1 MRAVWK
7 AARAAARRRRLQTL
21 VIWLVT
27 LVSTGSIV
35 VALGLVDAASAP
47 FDHVFGEQHG
57 PHVVAEFDPGK
68 VSDAQLERAARQP
81 GLEAVAGPFP
91 QATVD
96 VPRDMEDLGLGGEV
110 TVVGRSGPGGAVDRV
125 DLWAGRWPT
134 RPGEMVLN
142 RQSDW
147 TGDDIGKKFHLP
159 GGPTLTIVGFAFDL
173 SDTTDVWV
181 APDQISA
188 LHPDTTQML
197 YRFREASSESR
208 LRASLARVT
217 GGLPEGSLR
226 GSHTYLS
233 LKHRIGSNARAYAPY
248 LMAFGILGI
257 LVAVLIVANVVGGA
271 VVSGFR
277 HIGILKALGFTPGQ
291 VLGVYLVMVSVPA
304 VLGCALGTLAG
315 NLLAKPF
322 FQFVFTGPDSGVL
335 HDRIGI
341 APWVNGLAL
350 AGMPLVCVLAALGPS
365 VRAQRLSAARAISA
379 GSAPRTGRAL
389 GIQRRLAGLRLP
401 RSVSL
406 GAGLPFARPARSALT
421 LAAVVLGVTTVTFAT
436 GLATTMTRFGDAG
449 KGAFDVTVYASNYV
463 QGKQRLPVHG
473 DRELQSL
480 LSSLPGAAHVTA
492 RGDED
497 ALLVGSTQKVTLD
510 GRRGPDLPLDDVLV
524 RGRWMHRKGEVVVG
538 SAFLRRNGLHIGDHL
553 RLSNRGHAEEM
564 TVVGEVMS
572 QSDQVVT
579 GTWATFTTL
588 IPDGKAFAYHVELR
602 KGANPTAYARAA
614 RAVDRGLSTQLTGA
628 NSVTRT
634 INGSAT
640 ALTLLLVL
648 VAALGVFNT
657 AVLNTHDRRRDLGML
672 KSIGMTPRQAT
683 VMTVTSMAV
692 LGVIGSVLGVPLG
705 IAAYEVVV
713 PRMAAGIDITLPS
726 YMTDVW
732 HAPKLAELAL
742 AGLVIA
748 VVGALVP
755 ARRAARLT
763 VAEVLHNE

>member
-7 AARAAARRRRLQTL
+7 AARAAVRRRRLQTL

-35 VALGLVDAASAP
+35 VALGLVDAASEP
-47 FDHVFGEQHG
+47 FDHVFAAQRG

-68 VSDAQLERAARQP
+68 VTDAQVQRAAKQP
-81 GLEAVAGPFP
+81 GVEAVAGPFP

-96 VPRDMEDLGLGGEV
+96 IPRSMEELGLGGEI
-110 TVVGRSGPGGAVDRV
+110 TVVGRSGPGGAVGRA
-125 DLWAGRWPT
+125 DLWAGRWPA
-134 RPGEMVLN
+134 RPGEMVVN
-142 RQSDW
+142 RQSDG
-147 TGDDIGKKFHLP
+147 TGDDIGKKFRPP

-173 SDTTDVWV
+173 SHTADVWV
-181 APDQISA
+181 APDQIAA

-197 YRFREASSESR
+197 YRFRDASSQSA
-208 LRASLARVT
+208 LRAGLARVT
-217 GGLPEGSLR
+217 EGLPKGSLS
-226 GSHTYLS
+226 GSHDYLA
-233 LKHRIGSNARAYAPY
+233 LRDRIGSNARAYAPY

-277 HIGILKALGFTPGQ
+277 HIGILKALGFTPAQ

-304 VLGCALGTLAG
+304 VLGCALGTLVG
-315 NLLAKPF
+315 NLLAEPF

-350 AGMPLVCVLAALGPS
+350 SGMPLVCVLAALGPS
-365 VRAQRLSAARAISA
+365 VRARRLSAARAISA
-379 GSAPRTGRAL
+379 GSAPRAGRAL

-406 GAGLPFARPARSALT
+406 GAGLPFARPARSGLT

-436 GLATTMTRFGDAG
+436 GLGATMTRFGDGG
-449 KGAFDVTVYASNYV
+449 KGAFDVTVYASNDV
-463 QGKQRLPVHG
+463 HGKIVAPVHG

-480 LSSLPGAAHVTA
+480 LGSLPGAAQVTA

-497 ALLVGSTQKVTLD
+497 ALVVGSAQKVTLD
-510 GRRGPDLPLDDVLV
+510 GRRGPDLPLGNVLV
-524 RGRWMHRKGEVVVG
+524 RGRWMHRKGEVVAG
-538 SAFLRRNGLHIGDHL
+538 SALLRRKGVRIGDHL
-553 RLSNRGHAEEM
+553 RLANRGHEEEI
-564 TVVGEVMS
+564 TVVGETTS
-572 QSDQVVT
+572 ASDRMIT
-579 GTWATFTTL
+579 GTWATFTGL
-588 IPDGKAFAYHVELR
+588 IPDGKAIAYHVKLR
-602 KGANPTAYARAA
+602 KGADPTAYAHAA
-614 RAVDRGLSTQLTGA
+614 RDLDKGLSTQLKGPNTI
-628 NSVTRT
+628 TRT

-640 ALTLLLVL
+640 ALTLMLAL
-648 VAALGVFNT
+648 VASLGVFNT
-657 AVLNTHDRRRDLGML
+657 VVLNTHDRRRDLGML
-672 KSIGMTPRQAT
+672 KSIGMTPRQVT

-692 LGVIGSVLGVPLG
+692 LGALGSVLGVPLG

-732 HAPKLAELAL
+732 HAPQLAELAL
-742 AGLVIA
+742 AGVVIA

>member
-1 MRAVWK
+1 M
-7 AARAAARRRRLQTL
+7 
-21 VIWLVT
+21 IWLVT

-47 FDHVFGEQHG
+47 FDHLFGAQHG
-57 PHVVAEFDPGK
+57 PHVVAEFDPAK
-68 VSDAQLERAARQP
+68 VSHAQLARTAGQP
-81 GLEAVAGPFP
+81 GVEAVAGPFP

-96 VPRDMEDLGLGGEV
+96 VPRGKEDLGLGGEV

-147 TGDDIGKKFHLP
+147 TGDDIGKTFHLP

-181 APDQISA
+181 APDQIAA
-188 LHPDTTQML
+188 LHPTTTQML
-197 YRFREASSESR
+197 YRFRDASSQSA
-208 LRASLARVT
+208 LAAGLARVT
-217 GGLPEGSLR
+217 EGLPKGSLS
-226 GSHTYLS
+226 GSQNYLT
-233 LKHRIGSNARAYAPY
+233 LKQRIGSNARAYAPY

-291 VLGVYLVMVSVPA
+291 VLGVYLVMVCVPA
-304 VLGCALGTLAG
+304 VLGCALGTLVG

-335 HDRIGI
+335 HDRVGI
-341 APWVNGLAL
+341 APWVNWLVL
-350 AGMPLVCVLAALGPS
+350 LGMPLVCALAALGPS
-365 VRAQRLSAARAISA
+365 VRAQRLSAAQAISA
-379 GSAPRTGRAL
+379 GSAPRAGRAL

-436 GLATTMTRFGDAG
+436 GLATTMTLFGDRG
-449 KGAFDVTVYASNYV
+449 QGAYDVTVYASDYV
-463 QGKQRLPVHG
+463 HGKQVLPVHG

-480 LSSLPGAAHVTA
+480 LGSLPGTARVTA

-497 ALLVGSTQKVTLD
+497 ARLEGSAQRVIFE

-524 RGRWMHRKGEVVVG
+524 RGRWMHRPGEVVVG
-538 SAFLRRNGLHIGDHL
+538 SAFLRRNGVHIGDHL
-553 RLSNRGHAEEM
+553 RLRKSGRQEEV
-564 TVVGEVMS
+564 TVVGELM
-572 QSDQVVT
+572 QDNDRVVA
-579 GTWATFTTL
+579 GTWPTFTAL
-588 IPDGKAFAYHVELR
+588 VPDGKAFAYHVKLR
-602 KGANPTAYARAA
+602 KGADGTAYARAA
-614 RAVDRGLSTQLTGA
+614 RAVDKGLSTQLTGPSSGA
-628 NSVTRT
+628 QT
-634 INGSAT
+634 IIGSAT
-640 ALTLLLVL
+640 ALTLMLAL
-648 VAALGVFNT
+648 VASLGVFNT

-672 KSIGMTPRQAT
+672 KSIGMTPRQVT

-732 HAPKLAELAL
+732 HAPKLAEVAL

-748 VVGALVP
+748 VLGALVP

>member
-7 AARAAARRRRLQTL
+7 AARAAVRRRRIQTL

-47 FDHVFGEQHG
+47 FDHVFGAQHG
-57 PHVVAEFDPGK
+57 PHVVAEFDPAK
-68 VSDAQLERAARQP
+68 VSHAQLARTAGQP
-81 GLEAVAGPFP
+81 GVEAVAGPFP

-96 VPRDMEDLGLGGEV
+96 VPRGMEDLGLGGEV
-110 TVVGRSGPGGAVDRV
+110 TVVGRSGSGGAVDRV
-125 DLWAGRWPT
+125 DLWAGRWPA

-147 TGDDIGKKFHLP
+147 TGDDIGKTFHLP

-181 APDQISA
+181 APNQIAA
-188 LHPDTTQML
+188 LHPTTTQML
-197 YRFREASSESR
+197 YRFRDASSQSA
-208 LRASLARVT
+208 LAAGLARVT
-217 GGLPEGSLR
+217 EVLPEGSLS
-226 GSHTYLS
+226 GSQNYLT
-233 LKHRIGSNARAYAPY
+233 LKQRIGSNARAYAPY

-291 VLGVYLVMVSVPA
+291 VLGVYLVMVCVPA
-304 VLGCALGTLAG
+304 LLGCALGTLVG
-315 NLLAKPF
+315 NLLAGPF
-322 FQFVFTGPDSGVL
+322 FRFVFTGPDSGVL

-350 AGMPLVCVLAALGPS
+350 FGMPLVCVLAALGPS
-365 VRAQRLSAARAISA
+365 VRARRLSAARAISA
-379 GSAPRTGRAL
+379 GSAPRAGRAL

-401 RSVSL
+401 RAMSL

-436 GLATTMTRFGDAG
+436 GLASTMTRFGDGG
-449 KGAFDVTVYASNYV
+449 KGAYDVTVYASSYV
-463 QGKQRLPVHG
+463 HGKQVLPAHG

-480 LSSLPGAAHVTA
+480 LGSLPGAARVTA
-492 RGDED
+492 RADED
-497 ALLVGSTQKVTLD
+497 ARLEGSSQRIIFE

-524 RGRWMHRKGEVVVG
+524 RGHWMHRPGEVVVG
-538 SAFLRRNGLHIGDHL
+538 SAFLRRNGVHIGDHL
-553 RLSNRGHAEEM
+553 RLRKSGHEEEV
-564 TVVGEVMS
+564 TVVGELMQDNDRVIA
-572 QSDQVVT
+572 
-579 GTWATFTTL
+579 GTWPTFTAL
-588 IPDGKAFAYHVELR
+588 VPDGKAFAYHVKLR
-602 KGANPTAYARAA
+602 KDADGTAYARAA
-614 RAVDRGLSTQLTGA
+614 RAVDRGLSTQLTGPSSGA
-628 NSVTRT
+628 ET
-634 INGSAT
+634 IIDSAT
-640 ALTLLLVL
+640 ALTLLLAL
-648 VAALGVFNT
+648 VASLGVFNT

-672 KSIGMTPRQAT
+672 KSIGMTPRQVT
-683 VMTVTSMAV
+683 VMTMTSMAV

-732 HAPKLAELAL
+732 HAPRLAEVAL
-742 AGLVIA
+742 SGLVIA
-748 VVGALVP
+748 VLGALVP

>member
-7 AARAAARRRRLQTL
+7 AARAAVRRRILQTL

-81 GLEAVAGPFP
+81 GVEAVAGPFP

-96 VPRDMEDLGLGGEV
+96 VPRDAEDLGLGGEV
-110 TVVGRSGPGGAVDRV
+110 TVVGRPGPGGAVDRLH
-125 DLWAGRWPT
+125 LWAGRWPT

-147 TGDDIGKKFHLP
+147 TGADIGKKFRLP
-159 GGPTLTIVGFAFDL
+159 AGPTLTIVGFAFDL
-173 SDTTDVWV
+173 SDTADVWV
-181 APDQISA
+181 APDQITA
-188 LHPDTTQML
+188 LHPHTTQML
-197 YRFREASSESR
+197 YRFRDASSQSA
-208 LRASLARVT
+208 LSAGLARVT
-217 GGLPEGSLR
+217 EALPKGSLS

-233 LKHRIGSNARAYAPY
+233 LKDRIGSNARAYAPY
-248 LMAFGILGI
+248 LMAFGILGV

-304 VLGCALGTLAG
+304 VLGCALGTLVG

-350 AGMPLVCVLAALGPS
+350 FGMPLVCVLAALGPS

-406 GAGLPFARPARSALT
+406 GVGLPFARPARSALT

-436 GLATTMTRFGDAG
+436 GLATTMTLFGGGRDAY
-449 KGAFDVTVYASNYV
+449 DVTVYASSYV
-463 QGKQRLPVHG
+463 HGKQVLPVHG
-473 DRELQSL
+473 DREIQSL
-480 LSSLPGAAHVTA
+480 LGSLPGATRVTA

-497 ALLVGSTQKVTLD
+497 ARLDGSTQRIIIE
-510 GRRGPDLPLDDVLV
+510 GRRGPDLPLGDVLV
-524 RGRWMHRKGEVVVG
+524 GGRWTHRPGEVVVG
-538 SAFLRRNGLHIGDHL
+538 SAFLRRNGVHIGDHL
-553 RLSNRGHAEEM
+553 RLRKSGRAEEV
-564 TVVGEVMS
+564 TVVGELM
-572 QSDQVVT
+572 QDNDRVVA
-579 GTWATFTTL
+579 GTWPTFTAL
-588 IPDGKAFAYHVELR
+588 VPDGKAFAYHVKLH
-602 KGANPTAYARAA
+602 KGADRTAYTRAA
-614 RAVDRGLSTQLTGA
+614 RAVDKGLSTQLTGPSSGA
-628 NSVTRT
+628 ET
-634 INGSAT
+634 IIDSAT
-640 ALTLLLVL
+640 ALTLMLAL
-648 VAALGVFNT
+648 VASLGVFNT

-672 KSIGMTPRQAT
+672 KSIGMTPRQVT

-692 LGVIGSVLGVPLG
+692 LGAIGSVLGVPLG

-732 HAPKLAELAL
+732 HVPKLAELAL